1 MNASV
6 NKLEEKI
13 ATINSS
19 INNADIK
26 FNGSMYSDKSFKM
39 LSAHGNLP
47 KNTSV
52 AALEKMTI
60 SELLANILFEI
71 ATPKRT
77 KAASA
82 SISWA
87 SSSEFKSTVDVGHP
101 FPIDTD
107 FAVTYSSE
115 EWNWTATSGETGTLV
130 KLHTEGAKIFYR
142 CTHDS
147 TDGGTTNWNGDRA
160 VDGINGY
167 YYATVEQVVN
177 ANAVDSLGNDKD
189 ADGNYYKQSVASLL
203 TTSSTLTFTAA
214 YKAYSNATKY
224 YTSKSSAIAEK
235 ATSVN
240 FAGNTAKTPSVFC
253 VSGNNTV
260 YLKFGQVSPNGDE
273 KLHLYIPNSCTIVSI
288 KGLNDVANVYEIPM
302 TYVQNSGSNATTTI
316 NNGYVNGT
324 FKDYI
329 ITPLDGMT
337 NVEVVIKK

>member
-1 MNASV
+1 MNTSV
-6 NKLEEKI
+6 DKLEEKI

-39 LSAHGNLP
+39 LSPHGNLP
-47 KNTSV
+47 KNTTV
-52 AALEKMTI
+52 GALEKMTI

-107 FAVTYSSE
+107 FAFTYSSE
-115 EWNWTATSGETGTLV
+115 EWNWTATSGETGTPV
-130 KLHTEGAKIFYR
+130 KLHTEGAKILYR
-142 CTHDS
+142 SS
-147 TDGGTTNWNGDRA
+147 TDTTSGGTANWNGNA
-160 VDGINGY
+160 VEGINGY
-167 YYATVEQVVN
+167 YYATVAQLVN
-177 ANAVDSLGNDKD
+177 KNAVDSLGNDMD
-189 ADGNYYKQSVASLL
+189 ADGNYYKQSVASTL
-203 TTSSTLTFTAA
+203 TTGSTLTFNAA
-214 YKAYSNATKY
+214 FKAYSNATKY
-224 YTSKSSAIAEK
+224 YTSSASAIADK
-235 ATSVN
+235 GTTVN
-240 FAGNTAKTPSVFC
+240 FAGNTTKTASIFC
-253 VSGNNTV
+253 GSGNTTV

-273 KLHLYIPNSCTIVSI
+273 KLHLYIPNSCTISSM

-302 TYVQNSGSNATTTI
+302 TYVQNSGSSATTTI

>member
-26 FNGSMYSDKSFKM
+26 FNGSMYSDKTFKM

-47 KNTSV
+47 KNTTV

-107 FAVTYSSE
+107 FAFTYSSE
-115 EWNWTATSGETGTLV
+115 EWNWTATSGETGTPV
-130 KLHTEGAKIFYR
+130 KLHTEGAKILYR
-142 CTHDS
+142 S
-147 TDGGTTNWNGDRA
+147 ATDTTSGGTANWNGKA

-167 YYATVEQVVN
+167 YYATVAQVVN

-189 ADGNYYKQSVASLL
+189 ADGNYYKQSVANLL
-203 TTSSTLTFTAA
+203 TTGSTLTFNAA

-224 YTSKSSAIAEK
+224 YTSKSSAIADK
-235 ATSVN
+235 NASVN
-240 FAGNTAKTPSVFC
+240 FAGNTAKTPNVFC